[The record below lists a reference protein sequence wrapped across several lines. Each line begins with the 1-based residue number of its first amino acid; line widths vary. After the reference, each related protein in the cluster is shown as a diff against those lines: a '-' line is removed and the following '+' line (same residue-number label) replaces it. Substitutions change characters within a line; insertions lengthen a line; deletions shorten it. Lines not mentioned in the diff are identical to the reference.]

1 MSLQDD
7 YTVALII
14 PMDEEK
20 YGIRIHPSIQLKYP
34 NCSRNART
42 MRENFIIDV
51 LAADLNAY

>member
-7 YTVALII
+7 YMVALII

-34 NCSRNART
+34 NCSQNART
-42 MRENFIIDV
+42 MRENFVIDL
-51 LAADLNAY
+51 LAVDLNAY

>member
-7 YTVALII
+7 YMVALII

-20 YGIRIHPSIQLKYP
+20 CGIRIHPSIQLKYP
-34 NCSRNART
+34 NCSQNART
-42 MRENFIIDV
+42 MRENFVIDV